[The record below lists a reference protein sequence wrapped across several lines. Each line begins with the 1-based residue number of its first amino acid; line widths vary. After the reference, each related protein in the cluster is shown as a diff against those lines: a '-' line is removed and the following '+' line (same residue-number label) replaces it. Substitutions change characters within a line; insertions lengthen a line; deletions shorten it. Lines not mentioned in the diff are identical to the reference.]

1 VLDSATEAH
10 WKAMM
15 RIVKYVLD
23 TKKHSL
29 KLRPFLI
36 NDCAHLRG
44 ISDSEFAGDRETRKS
59 VYGYV
64 TYYCGA
70 PISWK
75 SKTGNSVT
83 LSSTEA
89 EYYASSEAAKE
100 LIFIKNIIEGM
111 KEDKNLHLPMKLR
124 IDNTGAIYL
133 ANNQTTGQRT
143 KHIDIRTHF
152 VRNMIIEGIIK
163 TLFVK
168 SEDNTADVF
177 TKNVSED
184 LFIKH
189 TDKFMEDLE
198 ENEELAA
205 MMIYYE
211 DSEDND
217 DDEYEF

>member
-1 VLDSATEAH
+1 MT
-10 WKAMM
+10 
-15 RIVKYVLD
+15 
-23 TKKHSL
+23 
-29 KLRPFLI
+29 F
-36 NDCAHLRG
+36 
-44 ISDSEFAGDRETRKS
+44 F
-59 VYGYV
+59 
-64 TYYCGA
+64 CGA

-75 SKTGNSVT
+75 SKSNKSVT

-100 LIFIKNIIEGM
+100 LVFIKNIIEGM
-111 KEDKNLHLPMKLR
+111 KENKNLILPMKLR
-124 IDNTGAIYL
+124 IDNTEAIYL

>member
-1 VLDSATEAH
+1 
-10 WKAMM
+10 
-15 RIVKYVLD
+15 
-23 TKKHSL
+23 
-29 KLRPFLI
+29 
-36 NDCAHLRG
+36 
-44 ISDSEFAGDRETRKS
+44 
-59 VYGYV
+59 
-64 TYYCGA
+64 
-70 PISWK
+70 
-75 SKTGNSVT
+75 
-83 LSSTEA
+83 
-89 EYYASSEAAKE
+89 
-100 LIFIKNIIEGM
+100 
-111 KEDKNLHLPMKLR
+111 MKLR

-152 VRNMIIEGIIK
+152 VRNMILEGIIK